1 MKFKIPKK
9 QSFINS
15 FSVSVRWG
23 DMDALGHINNTMY
36 FRYMESSRVEWLTE
50 MGLKL
55 GYENE
60 SFVLANTMCN
70 FILPI
75 SYPCT
80 VNIDSYVTEITNTRM
95 DVLHEFIDPKNKNKK
110 FAVGLATC
118 VWVDLLEGKAIALP
132 EVIKNKYDI

>member
-1 MKFKIPKK
+1 LKFKIPKK